1 MSKTKSQLGFTLIEL
16 IVVMSII
23 GILAAVAIPRLIEA
37 QRDARIAKAQAMYG
51 LLRSAS
57 ALAHGRC
64 ELDLAATAPSQT
76 LVNCASNPPMVN
88 MEGTM
93 VRIINRYPAATAD
106 GIDTAA
112 QINVNND
119 GLIISTGG
127 GGGVVTRI
135 YDISGGTAPLC
146 RVSFQEA
153 TANGSVFIAP
163 VISIVT
169 TGC

>member
-1 MSKTKSQLGFTLIEL
+1 MNRAKSQLGFTLIEL

-37 QRDARIAKAQAMYG
+37 QRDARIAKTQAIYG

-57 ALAHGRC
+57 TLGHARC
-64 ELDLAATAPSQT
+64 ELDLAAVAPSQT
-76 LVNCASNPPMVN
+76 VINCASNPPMVN

-93 VRIINRYPAATAD
+93 VRIVNRYPAATAD

-112 QINVNND
+112 QINLSND
-119 GLIISTGG
+119 GLIIGMTGS
-127 GGGVVTRI
+127 GVATRT
-135 YDISGGTAPLC
+135 YDIAGGTAPLC
-146 RVSFQEA
+146 RVSYQEA
-153 TANGSVFIAP
+153 MANGNVFVAP
-163 VISIVT
+163 VISVVT